1 RGEAP
6 VNVAW
11 FFAATV
17 GVQWLVLAAS
27 LAFWMARRLTGSG
40 AGPLRTLASALAW
53 SFGAG
58 LRRLSGERRENL
70 REALATIEHRR
81 EIYGAVAAW
90 PSVVVTQLFG
100 VCFNVGVLVTLLA
113 HVALSDVGFGWQ
125 STLRTGP
132 EQA

>member
-1 RGEAP
+1 VASYGLAVGASVSAALLHYRGEAP

-27 LAFWMARRLTGSG
+27 LAFSMERRLAGSG

-53 SFGAG
+53 SVGAG
-58 LRRLSGERRENL
+58 LRRLPGERRESL

-81 EIYGAVAAW
+81 KIYGAVA
-90 PSVVVTQLFG
+90 G
-100 VCFNVGVLVTLLA
+100 
-113 HVALSDVGFGWQ
+113 
-125 STLRTGP
+125 
-132 EQA
+132 QAGR